1 MPNWTQSVCTKE
13 SIESDLFV
21 WVKFYRV
28 MKTFTQRDVSKGTT
42 TEERNAMEPLIQ
54 MVGITKTFPGV
65 KALDNIS
72 FDIMPG
78 EVHVLIGEN
87 GAGKS
92 TLMKILSGVYQPT
105 SGQIICNGHTYN
117 ALTTKTSAEEGI
129 AIVYQELSVI
139 NELSILE
146 NLFVGKL
153 ETKKV
158 MGIPV
163 VDFKAMAKKAERV
176 LEQVGLRHDPNTLV
190 GDLAIP
196 DKQLCEIAKAL
207 VSGAKVIVLDEPTTS
222 LTTSEVER
230 LHGLIRELKAQ
241 GCGIVYISHKMK
253 ELHQIGDRITV
264 LKDGTY
270 VGTYPASEVSLDDLI
285 RLMVGREIKG
295 TYFADETAEELLRRP
310 VIFEAKN
317 ITRADGTCKNISF
330 QLHEGEILGFAGLV
344 GAGRTEAM
352 EAIFGAVPKSSGQ
365 VFLRGKELTIK
376 EPYAAIKQGIGM
388 LTEDRRK
395 LGFAKN
401 FSCKQNISLA
411 PYIKES
417 TAGGLGGM
425 LDESKEKR
433 WADEQIAALNI
444 KCTGPEQP
452 TVNLSGGNQQ
462 KVILGKWMAAE
473 SEVLIFDEP
482 TKGID
487 VGSKSEIYVLMRQLA
502 RQGKGV
508 LMVSSEQT
516 ELLSVCDRIAVFHG
530 GELKAILEGRT
541 ATEEEIVKISTGE

>member
-1 MPNWTQSVCTKE
+1 
-13 SIESDLFV
+13 
-21 WVKFYRV
+21 
-28 MKTFTQRDVSKGTT
+28 
-42 TEERNAMEPLIQ
+42 MEPLIR

-65 KALDNIS
+65 KALDGIS

-78 EVHVLIGEN
+78 EVHVLVGEN

-105 SGQIICNGHTYN
+105 SGKIICNGHEYDQ
-117 ALTTKTSAEEGI
+117 LSTKTSVEEGI

-153 ETKKV
+153 PTKKF
-158 MGIPV
+158 MGLPV
-163 VDFKAMAKKAERV
+163 VDFKGMLEKAKKV
-176 LEQVGLRHDPNTLV
+176 LEQVGIRHDPYTLV
-190 GDLAIP
+190 GDLAVP

-222 LTTSEVER
+222 LTTSEVDR

-253 ELHQIGDRITV
+253 ELKAIGDRVTV

-270 VGTYPASEVSLDDLI
+270 VGTYPAKDLSLDDI
-285 RLMVGREIKG
+285 IKLMVGREIKG
-295 TYFADETAEELLRRP
+295 TYFADQSVEELLKNP
-310 VIFEAKN
+310 VIFEAKG
-317 ITRADGTCKNISF
+317 ITRANGTCKNVSF

-344 GAGRTEAM
+344 GAGRTETM
-352 EAIFGAVPKSSGQ
+352 EAIFGAVPKSAGQ
-365 VFLRGKELTIK
+365 VFLKGQELHIK
-376 EPYAAIKQGIGM
+376 EPYAAIKHGLGM

-401 FSCKQNISLA
+401 FSCKQNIA
-411 PYIKES
+411 VEPYIKES
-417 TAGGLGGM
+417 TCGGLGGM
-425 LDESKEKR
+425 LNESKEEK
-433 WADEQIAALNI
+433 WAEEQIHALNV
-444 KCTGPEQP
+444 KCTGPEQM
-452 TVNLSGGNQQ
+452 TVDLSGGNQQ
-462 KVILGKWMAAE
+462 KVILGKWLAAE

-487 VGSKSEIYVLMRQLA
+487 IGSKSEIYILMRKLSQH
-502 RQGKGV
+502 GKGV
-508 LMVSSEQT
+508 LMISSEQT

-530 GELKAILEGRT
+530 GELKAILEGKT
-541 ATEEEIVKISTGE
+541 ATEEDIVRISTSE

>member
-1 MPNWTQSVCTKE
+1 MRPAKRIFFSPDNVNVYIRTAVKE
-13 SIESDLFV
+13 V
-21 WVKFYRV
+21 
-28 MKTFTQRDVSKGTT
+28 
-42 TEERNAMEPLIQ
+42 RNAMEPLIR

-72 FDIMPG
+72 FDILPG

-105 SGQIICNGHTYN
+105 SGKIICNGHEYS
-117 ALTTKTSAEEGI
+117 ALSTKASQDEGI

-153 ETKKV
+153 MTKKKF
-158 MGIPV
+158 GLSV
-163 VDFKAMAKKAERV
+163 VDYAGMLEKAQKV
-176 LEQVGLRHDPNTLV
+176 LDQVGLKHDPSTLV

-270 VGTYPASEVSLDDLI
+270 VGTFPASEVSLDDLI
-285 RLMVGREIKG
+285 RLMVGREISG
-295 TYFADETAEELLRRP
+295 TYFADETADELVRHP
-310 VIFEAKN
+310 VIFEARN
-317 ITRADGTCKNISF
+317 ITRADGTCRNVSF

-344 GAGRTEAM
+344 GAGRTETM
-352 EAIFGAVPKSSGQ
+352 EAIFGAVPKQSGQ
-365 VFLRGKELTIK
+365 VFLKGKELTIR

-411 PYIKES
+411 PFIKAS
-417 TAGGLGGM
+417 TMGGLGGM
-425 LDESKEKR
+425 LDNAKESK
-433 WADEQIAALNI
+433 WADEQVKALSV
-444 KCTGPEQP
+444 KCTSPEQM

-487 VGSKSEIYVLMRQLA
+487 VGSKSEIYILMRKLA
-502 RQGKGV
+502 KAGKGV

-516 ELLSVCDRIAVFHG
+516 ELLSVCDRIAVFKD
-530 GELKAILEGRT
+530 GELKAILNGRE

>member
-1 MPNWTQSVCTKE
+1 
-13 SIESDLFV
+13 
-21 WVKFYRV
+21 
-28 MKTFTQRDVSKGTT
+28 
-42 TEERNAMEPLIQ
+42 MEPLIK

-65 KALDNIS
+65 KALDGIS

-78 EVHVLIGEN
+78 EVHVLVGEN

-105 SGQIICNGHTYN
+105 SGQIICNGHTYD
-117 ALTTKTSAEEGI
+117 ALNTKTSAEEGI

-153 ETKKV
+153 LTRKM

-163 VDFKAMAKKAERV
+163 VDYKEMERRARVV
-176 LEQVGLRHDPNTLV
+176 LEQVGLHHDPHTLV
-190 GDLAIP
+190 GDLQIP

-222 LTTSEVER
+222 LTTSEVAR
-230 LHGLIRELKAQ
+230 LHALIRELKAK
-241 GCGIVYISHKMK
+241 GCGIVYISHKMSELK
-253 ELHQIGDRITV
+253 EIGDRITV

-270 VGTYPASEVSLDDLI
+270 VGTYPASQLSLDDII

-295 TYFADETAEELLRRP
+295 TYFADESAEELMKHP
-310 VIFEAKN
+310 VLFEVRN
-317 ITRADGTCKNISF
+317 ISRADGTCRNVSF

-344 GAGRTEAM
+344 GAGRTETM

-365 VFLRGKELTIK
+365 VFLRGKELNIT
-376 EPYAAIKQGIGM
+376 EPYSAIKQGIGM

-401 FSCKQNISLA
+401 FSCARNISLV
-411 PYIKES
+411 PFIKTS
-417 TAGGLGGM
+417 TAGGLGGL
-425 LDESKEKR
+425 LDNSLEKK
-433 WADEQIAALNI
+433 WADEQIRAMSV
-444 KCTGPEQP
+444 KCTGPEQM

-487 VGSKSEIYVLMRQLA
+487 VGSKSEIYVLMRKLA
-502 RQGKGV
+502 KQGKGV

-516 ELLSVCDRIAVFHG
+516 ELLSVCDRIAVFHD
-530 GELKAILEGRT
+530 GELKAILDGKT
-541 ATEEEIVKISTGE
+541 ATEEEIVRISTGE

>member
-1 MPNWTQSVCTKE
+1 
-13 SIESDLFV
+13 
-21 WVKFYRV
+21 
-28 MKTFTQRDVSKGTT
+28 
-42 TEERNAMEPLIQ
+42 MEPLIR

-65 KALDNIS
+65 KALDGIS

-78 EVHVLIGEN
+78 EVHVLVGEN

-105 SGQIICNGHTYN
+105 SGKIICNGHEYDQ
-117 ALTTKTSAEEGI
+117 LSTKTSVEEGI

-153 ETKKV
+153 PTKKF
-158 MGIPV
+158 MGLPV
-163 VDFKAMAKKAERV
+163 VDFKGMLEKAKKV
-176 LEQVGLRHDPNTLV
+176 LEQVGIRHDPYTLV
-190 GDLAIP
+190 GDLAVP

-222 LTTSEVER
+222 LTTSEVDR

-253 ELHQIGDRITV
+253 ELKAIGDRVTV

-270 VGTYPASEVSLDDLI
+270 VGTYPAKDLSLDDI
-285 RLMVGREIKG
+285 IKLMVGREIKG
-295 TYFADETAEELLRRP
+295 TYFADQSVEELLKNP
-310 VIFEAKN
+310 VIFEAKG
-317 ITRADGTCKNISF
+317 ITRADGTCKNVSF

-344 GAGRTEAM
+344 GAGRTETM
-352 EAIFGAVPKSSGQ
+352 EAIFGAVPKSAGQ
-365 VFLRGKELTIK
+365 VFLKGQELHIK
-376 EPYAAIKQGIGM
+376 EPYAAIKHGLGM

-401 FSCKQNISLA
+401 FSCKQNIA
-411 PYIKES
+411 VEPYIKES
-417 TAGGLGGM
+417 TCGGLGGM
-425 LDESKEKR
+425 LNESKEEK
-433 WADEQIAALNI
+433 WAEEQIHALNV
-444 KCTGPEQP
+444 KCTGPEQM
-452 TVNLSGGNQQ
+452 TVDLSGGNQQ
-462 KVILGKWMAAE
+462 KVILGKWLAAE

-487 VGSKSEIYVLMRQLA
+487 IGSKSEIYILMRKLSQH
-502 RQGKGV
+502 GKGV
-508 LMVSSEQT
+508 LMISSEQT

-530 GELKAILEGRT
+530 GELKAILEGKT
-541 ATEEEIVKISTGE
+541 ATEEDIVRISTSE

>member
-1 MPNWTQSVCTKE
+1 
-13 SIESDLFV
+13 
-21 WVKFYRV
+21 
-28 MKTFTQRDVSKGTT
+28 
-42 TEERNAMEPLIQ
+42 MEPLIR

-72 FDIMPG
+72 FDILPG

-105 SGQIICNGHTYN
+105 SGQIICNGHTYD
-117 ALTTKTSAEEGI
+117 ALTTKASQDEGI

-153 ETKKV
+153 PTKKV

-163 VDFKAMAKKAERV
+163 VDYATMREKAERV
-176 LEQVGLRHDPNTLV
+176 LQQVGLHHDPNTLV
-190 GDLAIP
+190 GELAIP

-230 LHGLIRELKAQ
+230 LHGLIRELKAE

-270 VGTYPASEVSLDDLI
+270 VGTYPVTEVTLDDLI
-285 RLMVGREIKG
+285 RLMVGREITG
-295 TYFADETAEELLRRP
+295 TYFAEESADELLQKP
-310 VIFEAKN
+310 VIFEAQG
-317 ITRADGTCKNISF
+317 ITRADGTCRDVSF

-344 GAGRTEAM
+344 GAGRTETM
-352 EAIFGAVPKSSGQ
+352 EAIFGAVPKKSGK
-365 VFLRGKELTIK
+365 VFLRGQELNIR

-411 PYIKES
+411 PFIKTS

-425 LDESKEKR
+425 LDFRKEQE
-433 WADEQIAALNI
+433 WADEQVAALSV
-444 KCTGPEQP
+444 KCTSPDQM

-487 VGSKSEIYVLMRQLA
+487 VGSKSEIYILMRRLA
-502 RQGKGV
+502 NAGKGV

-516 ELLSVCDRIAVFHG
+516 ELLSVCDRIAVFRD
-530 GELKAILEGRT
+530 GELRAILEGKK

>member
-1 MPNWTQSVCTKE
+1 
-13 SIESDLFV
+13 
-21 WVKFYRV
+21 
-28 MKTFTQRDVSKGTT
+28 
-42 TEERNAMEPLIQ
+42 MEPLIK
-54 MVGITKTFPGV
+54 MVGITKEFPGV
-65 KALDNIS
+65 KALNNIS

-105 SGQIICNGHTYN
+105 SGKIICNGHEYDS
-117 ALTTKTSAEEGI
+117 LTTKTSAQEGI

-158 MGIPV
+158 FGIPV
-163 VDFKAMAKKAERV
+163 LDMDSMKKKADVV
-176 LEQVGLRHDPNTLV
+176 LQQVGLRHDPNTLV

-230 LHGLIRELKAQ
+230 LHSLIRALKAQ

-253 ELHQIGDRITV
+253 ELKQIGDRITV
-264 LKDGTY
+264 LKDGCY
-270 VGTYPASEVSLDDLI
+270 VGTYPAADITLDELVK
-285 RLMVGREIKG
+285 LMVGREIKG
-295 TYFADETAEELLRRP
+295 TYFADETAEELLRKP
-310 VIFEAKN
+310 VLFEAKN
-317 ITRADGTCKNISF
+317 ISRADGTCKNISF

-344 GAGRTEAM
+344 GAGRTETM

-365 VFLRGKELTIK
+365 VFLRGKELKID
-376 EPYAAIKQGIGM
+376 EPYSAIKQGIGM

-401 FSCKQNISLA
+401 FNCAENISLV
-411 PYIKES
+411 PYLKES
-417 TAGGLGGM
+417 TAGGLGGL
-425 LDESKEKR
+425 LDNAKQEK
-433 WADEQIAALNI
+433 WASEQIKALSV
-444 KCTGPEQP
+444 KCTGPQQM

-487 VGSKSEIYVLMRQLA
+487 VGSKSEIYVLMRNLA
-502 RQGKGV
+502 KAGKGV

-516 ELLSVCDRIAVFHG
+516 ELLSVCDRIAVFHD
-530 GELKAILEGRT
+530 GELKAVLDGRV

>member
-1 MPNWTQSVCTKE
+1 
-13 SIESDLFV
+13 
-21 WVKFYRV
+21 
-28 MKTFTQRDVSKGTT
+28 
-42 TEERNAMEPLIQ
+42 MEPLIR

-65 KALDNIS
+65 TALDNIS
-72 FDIMPG
+72 FDVMPG

-105 SGQIICNGHTYN
+105 SGSIICNGHTYHS
-117 ALTTKTSAEEGI
+117 LTTKTSAEEGI
-129 AIVYQELSVI
+129 AVVYQELSVI

-153 ETKKV
+153 RTKKV
-158 MGIPV
+158 LGVPV
-163 VDFKAMAKKAERV
+163 VDFKKMKEEAADV
-176 LEQVGLRHDPNTLV
+176 LEKVGLRHDPSTLV

-207 VSGAKVIVLDEPTTS
+207 VSGARIIVLDEPTTS

-230 LHGLIRELKAQ
+230 LHDLIRQLKAQ

-270 VGTYPASEVSLDDLI
+270 VGTYQAEDVTLDDLI

-295 TYFADETAEELLRRP
+295 TYFSDQTAEELVKNP
-310 VIFEAKN
+310 VIFEAEG
-317 ITRADGTCKNISF
+317 ITRSDGTCRNISF

-344 GAGRTEAM
+344 GAGRTETM
-352 EAIFGAVPKSSGQ
+352 EAIFGAVPKSAGKVS
-365 VFLRGKELTIK
+365 LRGKELKIK

-395 LGFAKN
+395 LGFAHN
-401 FSCKQNISLA
+401 FSCKQNISLT
-411 PYIKES
+411 PFIKTS
-417 TAGGLGGM
+417 TLGGLGGL
-425 LDESKEKR
+425 LDQSKEDQ
-433 WADEQIAALNI
+433 WAEEQVAALSI
-444 KCTGPEQP
+444 KCTSPEQM

-487 VGSKSEIYVLMRQLA
+487 VGSKSEIYILMRKLA
-502 RQGKGV
+502 NQGKGV

-516 ELLSVCDRIAVFHG
+516 ELLSVCDRIAVFRD
-530 GELKAILEGRT
+530 GELRAILDGRT

>member
-1 MPNWTQSVCTKE
+1 
-13 SIESDLFV
+13 
-21 WVKFYRV
+21 
-28 MKTFTQRDVSKGTT
+28 
-42 TEERNAMEPLIQ
+42 MEPLIR

-65 KALDNIS
+65 KALDGIS
-72 FDIMPG
+72 FDILPG
-78 EVHVLIGEN
+78 EVHVLVGEN

-105 SGQIICNGHTYN
+105 AGKIICNGHEYEQ
-117 ALTTKTSAEEGI
+117 LTTKTSFDEGI

-153 ETKKV
+153 LTRKV
-158 MGIPV
+158 LGLPV
-163 VDFKAMAKKAERV
+163 VDFKTMREKAKVV
-176 LEQVGLRHDPNTLV
+176 LEQVGLRHDPETLV
-190 GDLAIP
+190 GDLAVP

-230 LHGLIRELKAQ
+230 LHGLIRDLKSK

-253 ELHQIGDRITV
+253 ELKAIGDRITI

-270 VGTYPASEVSLDDLI
+270 VGTYKAEDLSLDDI
-285 RLMVGREIKG
+285 IKLMVGREIKG
-295 TYFADETAEELLRRP
+295 TYFAEKPVDELLKNK

-317 ITRADGTCKNISF
+317 ISRADRTCKNVSF

-344 GAGRTEAM
+344 GAGRTETM

-365 VFLRGKELTIK
+365 VFLQGEELHIK
-376 EPYAAIKQGIGM
+376 EPYAAIKKGLGM

-401 FSCKQNISLA
+401 FSCKQNISIE

-417 TAGGLGGM
+417 TFGGLGGF
-425 LDESKEKR
+425 LNSQKEEQ
-433 WADEQIAALNI
+433 WAKEQISALSV
-444 KCTGPEQP
+444 KCTGPEQM
-452 TVNLSGGNQQ
+452 TVDLSGGNQQ
-462 KVILGKWMAAE
+462 KVILGKWLAAE

-487 VGSKSEIYVLMRQLA
+487 VGSKSEIYVLMRKLA
-502 RQGKGV
+502 NQGKGV
-508 LMVSSEQT
+508 LMISSEQT
-516 ELLSVCDRIAVFHG
+516 ELLSVCDRIAVFHN
-530 GELKAILEGRT
+530 GELKAILEGKT
-541 ATEEEIVKISTGE
+541 ATEEDIVRISTTE